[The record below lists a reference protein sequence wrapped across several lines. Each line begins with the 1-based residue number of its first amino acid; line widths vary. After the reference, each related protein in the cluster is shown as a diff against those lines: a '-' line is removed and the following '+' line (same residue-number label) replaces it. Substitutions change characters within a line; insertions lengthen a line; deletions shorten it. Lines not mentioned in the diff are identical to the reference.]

1 MLISK
6 DVVYL
11 QMHKAGSTHAT
22 NILQRYCGGHLGAR
36 HSQLEDYESLRPRLI
51 VSSIRDPWDWY
62 VSLWAF
68 GCTGHGRLREY
79 VDRLPFSELK
89 EARRNRDI
97 TTILR
102 FPFRLMR
109 WFAAGPEWTALYA
122 DPMDE
127 VNFRKWL
134 KLLLG
139 AEGQH
144 VGREGYASSPIKAV
158 VGLMTYRFL
167 ALTTEYSEWVARG
180 RKCRTY
186 ANVLAFAE
194 RHTIT
199 DRILRTEF
207 LNDDLAS
214 LLNSVG
220 VIVSQEEAAAWG
232 KGNTSVRSRS
242 VDYYDEETQELVAA
256 RDRFIVERFGY
267 RLPLGTF

>member
-1 MLISK
+1 MLLSK
-6 DVVYL
+6 NIVYL

-22 NILQRYCGGHLGAR
+22 NILQKYCGGHLGGR
-36 HSQLEDYESLRPRLI
+36 HSQLEDYDRLRPRLV

-68 GCTGHGRLREY
+68 GCTGHGRLRDY

-89 EARRNRDI
+89 EARRHRDFA
-97 TTILR
+97 TILR
-102 FPFRLMR
+102 FPFRLLR
-109 WFAAGPEWTALYA
+109 GAPDWTALYA
-122 DPMDE
+122 DPGNE
-127 VNFRKWL
+127 PNFRNWL

-139 AEGQH
+139 REGQH
-144 VGREGYASSPIKAV
+144 IGREGYASSPIKAV

-167 ALTTEYSEWVARG
+167 ALTTEYSAWMAKG
-180 RKCRTY
+180 RKCRTHGE
-186 ANVLAFAE
+186 VVAFAE

-220 VIVSQEEAAAWG
+220 VIVSEEEAAAWG
-232 KGNTSVRSRS
+232 KRNTSVRGRS
-242 VDYYDEETQELVAA
+242 SDYYDGETRELVAA

-267 RLPLGTF
+267 PHASP